1 MDEPCRSDVRR
12 YHDETGMP
20 PRAKGTRTPT
30 LLDNAPVS
38 TKRIVFWNAAS
49 SIASAL
55 SSFVLLLVATRLC
68 GTDAAGDFSI
78 GYAIAQLMWTVGVF
92 EATTYFATDAA
103 NRFSSEQYL
112 GFKICTC
119 TLMAMVSVIYVASF
133 HYGIDKSAL
142 ALWLCLFRLVDA
154 FGMYYFAAF
163 QKAERLDISGF
174 SLTWQMIISTIVF
187 GLVAAVTRDLISA
200 VVASTAVETAWVLG
214 YNIPR
219 LQRVAP
225 VTHPNLEPRI
235 MGKLFVELLPLFIA
249 TFLSNYLANIPKYA
263 IDAVGTSEMQTI
275 FNVIFMPSFVINL
288 FLVFFIRPLLTKLAV
303 LWVSCDFKSFLS
315 IMGKLMLAVVG
326 ISVVVL
332 VGAYLLG
339 IPILQLIF
347 GVDLEG
353 YLPALLIVLVGGG
366 LLSAANVLYN
376 GIVIMRRQRLVLIA
390 YGIAVLVGVLIAQP
404 LVVSLGIFG
413 ASLAYAI
420 SCGALLLTYV
430 ALFVWSMADV
440 RKSSMRR

>member
-1 MDEPCRSDVRR
+1 MDEPCRSYVRR
-12 YHDETGMP
+12 YHDRTGLP
-20 PRAKGTRTPT
+20 QSAKGTRTSTPP
-30 LLDNAPVS
+30 DNTPVS
-38 TKRIVFWNAAS
+38 TKRIVFWNAAGS
-49 SIASAL
+49 MVSAA
-55 SSFVLLLVATRLC
+55 SSFVFLLIATRLC

-103 NRFSSEQYL
+103 NRFSSEEYL

-119 TLMAMVSVIYVASF
+119 VLMAVASIIYVASF
-133 HYGIDKSAL
+133 HYGLGKSSL
-142 ALWLCLFRLVDA
+142 ALWLCAFKLVDA
-154 FGMYYFAAF
+154 FGMYYYAAF
-163 QKAERLDISGF
+163 QKSERLDISGF
-174 SLTWQMIISTIVF
+174 SVTWQMIISTIVF
-187 GLVAAVTRDLISA
+187 GLVTAVTHDLISA
-200 VVASTAVETAWVLG
+200 VVASTAVETVWVLG

-219 LQRVAP
+219 LQHVAP
-225 VTHPNLEPRI
+225 ITRPNLEPRV

-332 VGAYLLG
+332 VGAYLVG
-339 IPILQLIF
+339 IPILQLVF
-347 GVDLEG
+347 GVDLKG
-353 YLPALLIVLVGGG
+353 CLPSLLVVLVGGG

-404 LVVSLGIFG
+404 LVVSLGILG
-413 ASLAYAI
+413 ASLVYAI

-430 ALFVWSMADV
+430 ALFAWSMADV